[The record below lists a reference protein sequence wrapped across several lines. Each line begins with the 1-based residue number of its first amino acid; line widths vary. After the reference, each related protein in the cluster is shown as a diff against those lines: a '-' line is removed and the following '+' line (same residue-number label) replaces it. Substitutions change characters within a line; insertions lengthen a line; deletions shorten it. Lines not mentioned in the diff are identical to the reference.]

1 MRITVRLDEELLAE
15 ARRYAGRTGR
25 TLTSL
30 IDEGLREVLARG
42 ERRVPAK
49 RVELI
54 TGGEGGLRSRI
65 RSDRLTEVLDQL
77 DCERFRA
84 CICRS

>member
-1 MRITVRLDEELLAE
+1 MRITVQLDGELLAE
-15 ARRYAGRTGR
+15 AKRYAGRTGR
-25 TLTSL
+25 TLTSV
-30 IDEGLREVLARG
+30 IEEGLREVLVRG

-54 TGGEGGLRSRI
+54 TGGEGGLRPGI
-65 RSDRLTEVLDQL
+65 RSDGLTEVLDQL

-84 CICRS
+84 SIGRS